1 MKIYDSILD
10 YIGNTPLIKLNKI
23 KEMYAL
29 NNNIYAKCE
38 MFNPSSSIKARIA
51 KSMILN
57 GIKKGLINK
66 NTTIIE
72 PTSGNTGIGLAMV
85 CAILNLRFIAIM
97 PNNVSLERK
106 KLMKA
111 YNGEIIITDK
121 SLGIKGAVDK
131 ANELHK
137 KIKNS
142 YIPSQFENS
151 SNPFTHYQN
160 TGKEIYNDLKNVD
173 IIISPIGSG
182 GTISGIGKY
191 LKEQNKDIL
200 IYGIEPFSSPLIT
213 KNFFGSHK
221 IQGIGANFIPKTLD
235 LNYVDKVYG
244 IKDEEAYENARL
256 LCAKEGIL
264 CGISSGSSL
273 ALALKIDKLFKEK
286 NIVIIL
292 PDTGERYLSTD
303 LFDVYEN

>member
-23 KEMYAL
+23 KEMYEL